1 MANVSNRTTAELAR
15 VLQDAVVKCSERCLY
30 QSAKWASELL
40 NSLPQ
45 PAAASSPA
53 DTEFDSPMENVDSEA
68 PAAQTGV
75 LSHQDDPHEARLEAA
90 EAHKYLMAKTY
101 FDCREYDRCAAVFLP
116 ETLPHGQMHDDT
128 APKVGKQ
135 AKVPKSTPPK
145 PQLSPSSPSSD
156 GFPHLS
162 QRSLFLA
169 LYAKYISGEK
179 RKDEESEM
187 ILGPLDGNAT
197 VNKEL
202 TYIMRVL
209 SVRLQQTNDSPSIS
223 QGWLE
228 YLYGIVHSKSKNTED
243 AKRWFTRSL
252 SLYAFNWGVWQEL
265 GLLVGSSNELDSIL
279 PSLPQNLL
287 TLIFHIVTQQQ
298 LFQTNPTALHS
309 LKQLKPLFPTSSFL
323 KTQKALL
330 HYHSKDFEKSSQ
342 IFTKLLARD
351 PYRLDDLDTY
361 SNILYVMEKRPQLAY
376 LAHLVTAVDRFRPE
390 SACVVGNYYAL
401 KSEHEKAITYFRRA
415 LTLDRSFLSAWTLM
429 GHEYVELKNT
439 QAAIECYRR
448 AVDANRKDYRA
459 WYGLGQTY
467 EVLEM
472 HLYALWYYQR
482 AAALCPYDAK
492 MWNAVGSCLAKMGR
506 PSQAIKAYK
515 RALEVGSYYEGN
527 ASSSFGSQA
536 TATTMGRQTD
546 RNADKPPVLDPDV
559 LYSIAVMYDTLNN
572 KAEVRSYLELVLAQE
587 EGNNPNNAPDEDS
600 DEGESPDEK
609 LLRSSINSTAGNTAA
624 TGSDGTGAGVGVTAT
639 TSRARL
645 WLAKLEVE
653 RGGRGALHRAMELAN
668 ELCAD
673 GWEVEDAKAMVREVR
688 GRLEREEGE

>member
-1 MANVSNRTTAELAR
+1 MAGASDRTTAELAR

-30 QSAKWASELL
+30 QSAKWASEIL

-45 PAAASSPA
+45 PTISSPIE
-53 DTEFDSPMENVDSEA
+53 TEPNSPIDNMEIEKQNA
-68 PAAQTGV
+68 PTGV
-75 LSHQDDPHEARLEAA
+75 LSQQDDAKEARLEAA

-101 FDCREYDRCAAVFLP
+101 FDCREYDRCAAVFLQ
-116 ETLPHGQMHDDT
+116 ETLPRGQMRDEHS
-128 APKVGKQ
+128 PKSGKQ
-135 AKVPKSTPPK
+135 SKPPEQYQ
-145 PQLSPSSPSSD
+145 PEQYSSSEQKTSASD
-156 GFPHLS
+156 GFAHLS

-197 VNKEL
+197 ANMEL
-202 TYIMRVL
+202 TFIMQVL
-209 SVRLQQTNDSPSIS
+209 SARLSRPDNESTS

-228 YLYGIVHSKSKNTED
+228 YLYGIVLAKSKNVDE
-243 AKRWFTRSL
+243 AKRWFIRSL
-252 SLYAFNWGVWQEL
+252 NLYSFNWGVWQEL
-265 GLLVGSSNELDSIL
+265 GLLIGSSEELDTVL
-279 PSLPQNLL
+279 PHLPQNLI
-287 TLIFHIVTQQQ
+287 TLLFHVVTQQQ
-298 LFQTNPTALHS
+298 LFQPTPAALNS
-309 LKQLKPLFPTSSFL
+309 LKQLKPLFPSSSFL

-330 HYHSKDFEKSSQ
+330 FYHAKDFEKSSR
-342 IFTKLLARD
+342 IFSKIIARD
-351 PYRLDDLDTY
+351 PFRLDDLDTY

-376 LAHLVTAVDRFRPE
+376 LAHLATAVDRFRPE

-448 AVDANRKDYRA
+448 AADCNRKDYRA

-492 MWNAVGSCLAKMGR
+492 MWTAVGSCLAKMGR
-506 PSQAIKAYK
+506 AAQAIKAYK

-536 TATTMGRQTD
+536 TATAGANQSPSQ
-546 RNADKPPVLDPDV
+546 DKPPVLDPDV
-559 LYSIAVMYDTLNN
+559 LYSIACMYEILGDKN
-572 KAEVRSYLELVLAQE
+572 EVRAYLELVLAQE
-587 EGNNPNNAPDEDS
+587 EGNTAGDAGNESDDE
-600 DEGESPDEK
+600 EQSPEER
-609 LLRSSINSTAGNTAA
+609 LLRSSIGSTE
-624 TGSDGTGAGVGVTAT
+624 GASGGGGPGVGVGVTAT

-645 WLAKLEVE
+645 WLAKLETE
-653 RGGRGALHRAMELAN
+653 RGGKEALGRAMELAH
-668 ELCAD
+668 ELCQD
-673 GWEVEDAKAMVREVR
+673 GWEVEDAKAMVREIR
-688 GRLEREEGE
+688 GRLEKEARS